1 MALTQTHT
9 LDEVQALILADHVL
23 LLAGEES
30 VLCRLPPGR
39 WIGGTAAHFISP
51 HGGEAAGDRILV
63 TDITSHVE
71 TADIRAYSAQ
81 SIPGLAAD
89 YPANGF
95 SSIAI
100 PGLSEVHATFAR
112 DGQSYEGLFNSPLV
126 GWITASDL
134 DDPARRTPKCFV
146 GDGVPRDDVAAV
158 MHVTLPAG
166 QSARTDIINPFAIGD
181 GPTFEFDDEGFVIG
195 PACAIDGRRDDFTAY
210 LAAHPDQI
218 RLPLVADYRGA
229 LVNVSIRSCD
239 AQTGRIEFF
248 APVTRGVTYRFAAAP
263 TERQNPFAAA
273 CGLTAPEQVAAS
285 CNCILNYSYFDLKGR
300 AAGPFFGPV
309 SFGEIAYILFNQTL
323 TFLVIEEV
331 AADAEILKARAERA
345 RRWSMV
351 SRCIDERL
359 QARQALEQAKAR
371 AEAANHAKD
380 DFLANV
386 SHEIRTPMTG
396 IMGMAHLLLNEDLTS
411 QQKKFVQAIDTSAKS
426 LLTIINDLLDMS
438 KLEAG
443 KVELESVPFG
453 LESLLGDVVQ
463 LFAPRAEQK
472 GLEFTCN
479 LDDVARTHLVGDPT
493 RLRQV
498 LLNLVSNA
506 LKFTEQGFVSVSVSA
521 LAPTATGLPLRIA
534 VEDSGPG
541 VADEAKHRLFE
552 KFEQA
557 DGSISRRYGGTG
569 LGLSICRSLIE
580 LMGGD
585 IGMSDGPGGGS
596 IFWIELTLPALP
608 DAPDV
613 RPPASAI
620 ASAKLDR
627 RPSEPEGALVR
638 RKILLAE
645 DNAINVLIA
654 TTLLESAGY
663 EVEAVSNGAQ
673 ALASA
678 ASHTYGLVLMDVN
691 MPVLDGLE
699 ATRRI
704 RTLGG
709 EAARVPIVAMTAGVT
724 QKERDACLLAGMDGF
739 VSKPFEPQVFVD
751 TISHHMQGNHRP

>member
-9 LDEVQALILADHVL
+9 LDEVRALILAGHVL
-23 LLAGEES
+23 LLAGEET

-71 TADIRAYSAQ
+71 TADICAYSAQ

-100 PGLSEVHATFAR
+100 PGLSEVHAAFAR
-112 DGQSYEGLFNSPLV
+112 DGQSYEGLFSSPLV
-126 GWITASDL
+126 GWVTATDL

-166 QSARTDIINPFAIGD
+166 QSARTDIINPFAMGD
-181 GPTFEFDDEGFVIG
+181 GPTFEFDDEGFVIDG
-195 PACAIDGRRDDFTAY
+195 ACAIDGRRDDFAAY
-210 LAAHPDQI
+210 LATHSDQI

-229 LVNVSIRSCD
+229 LVNVSIRSYD
-239 AQTGRIEFF
+239 AQTGRVEFF
-248 APVTRGVTYRFAAAP
+248 APVTRGVIYRFAAAP
-263 TERQNPFAAA
+263 TERQNPFAAF
-273 CGLTAPEQVAAS
+273 GLTAPGQVAAS
-285 CNCILNYSYFDLKGR
+285 CNCILNYSYFDLEGR
-300 AAGPFFGPV
+300 ATGPFFGPV

-331 AADAEILKARAERA
+331 AADTEILKARAERA

-359 QARQALEQAKAR
+359 QARQALELAKAR

-453 LESLLGDVVQ
+453 LESLVGDVVQ
-463 LFAPRAEQK
+463 LLAPRAEQK

-479 LDDVARTHLVGDPT
+479 MDDAGPTHLVGDPT

-498 LLNLVSNA
+498 LLNLISNA
-506 LKFTEQGFVSVSVSA
+506 LKFTDRGFVSVSVSA

-541 VADEAKHRLFE
+541 VAEAAKPRLFE

-585 IGMSDGPGGGS
+585 IGMSDRPGGGS
-596 IFWIELTLPALP
+596 IFWIELTLSPLA

-613 RPPASAI
+613 RPAAFAI

-627 RPSEPEGALVR
+627 RASESEAALVP

-663 EVEAVSNGAQ
+663 EVEAVANGAQ
-673 ALASA
+673 ALATA
-678 ASHTYGLVLMDVN
+678 ASHAYGLVLMDVN

-739 VSKPFEPQVFVD
+739 VSKPFEPEVFMD
-751 TISHHMQGNHRP
+751 TVAHHMQGKLTSR